1 MAKTQEEET
10 RTPTKEGIMN
20 KDQAKKAILDA
31 LGNPA
36 TGAIVDHLDTIVDA
50 VLGKEE
56 SKSKTKDSPLNKE
69 TRIVEATETR

>member
-1 MAKTQEEET
+1 
-10 RTPTKEGIMN
+10 MN

-50 VLGKEE
+50 VLGSGEA
-56 SKSKTKDSPLNKE
+56 TKQNEKASTPKKE
-69 TRIVEATETR
+69 TRVVEISETR

>member
-1 MAKTQEEET
+1 
-10 RTPTKEGIMN
+10 MN

-50 VLGKEE
+50 VLGTSET
-56 SKSKTKDSPLNKE
+56 KSKTKDATPSKE
-69 TRIVEATETR
+69 TRIVEVTETR